1 MNRDL
6 AITGNGRALGS
17 PVMLGEAHAHGR
29 QLHAPQLDFATL
41 VRIIRDWRW
50 LIAAAAALGLVGGTL
65 LTILTPPQYRSW
77 VTLEVNP
84 PAVEIMDEQR
94 RDRSQAATSWD
105 HMVTQVGLLQSR
117 TLAERVAQDLDLVSN
132 ASFVTPGGDAS
143 ARLRAAADKV
153 AGGLK
158 VEMPEDGQLIR
169 FSYSTKS
176 PEMAATVA
184 NGIAEGF
191 INANLQRRF
200 EASAYAR
207 QFLERQ
213 IVKTRADLERS
224 ERQLTA
230 YAQSQGIIHLS
241 SGNGSAATDGS
252 NSLQGDSL
260 AALNR
265 ALADATARRVAAEG
279 AYRQA
284 RSSGPTAEVNA
295 STQALRQSRAS
306 LEAEYQDKRT
316 LMKPEHPEM
325 LSLRSRIEELDRQIA
340 RETAQVSGGRSNT
353 LAQDYRA
360 ALAAERSLQGQVAK
374 LKSSVLDLRGRSV
387 RYNIL
392 QREVDTNRGLYDA
405 LLQRY
410 KEIGVAGGVGSAPVS
425 IVDRAEVPG
434 GPFTPS
440 LPKNLLMGL
449 GLGLLGGLGGALGV
463 EFLNDRIRTREDV
476 RTKLQLPCLGAIPR
490 APGTTFAD
498 ELKDAGSAI
507 SEAYSSVAAGL
518 QFSTESGTPKALL
531 VTSTQPSEGKSST
544 ALALAQ
550 NFARRGSRVL
560 LVDGDLRKPSFRA
573 ASDEI
578 GLTPLLTNDDELAG
592 HVTGTQ
598 YDGLWLLPCGP
609 LPPNPA
615 DLLATPRFG
624 TIIEEALASFDIV
637 IIDAPPVLGLADVP
651 LLASAA
657 GSVLFVVESGNTR
670 TRSAIEALNRIE
682 ASGAHVLG
690 AVLAKSKERDRA
702 YDYHSY
708 RYGTL
713 QDRSRARI
721 ALIPHQ
727 ADA

>member
-6 AITGNGRALGS
+6 AIVREGRAFDER
-17 PVMLGEAHAHGR
+17 VTAHHAIHGTR
-29 QLHAPQLDFATL
+29 HLHTPQLDFATL
-41 VRIIRDWRW
+41 IRIVSDWRW
-50 LIAAAAALGLVGGTL
+50 MIAAAALLGIISGVALTL
-65 LTILTPPQYRSW
+65 LTPRQYRAW

-84 PAVEIMDEQR
+84 PTVEIMNEQT
-94 RDRSQAATSWD
+94 RDRSQGASSWD

-117 TLAERVAQDLDLVSN
+117 TLAERVAQDLNL
-132 ASFVTPGGDAS
+132 ASSPAFVGQTGDTS
-143 ARLRAAADKV
+143 ARLRTAADRV
-153 AGGLK
+153 VGGLK
-158 VEMPEDGQLIR
+158 VELPEDGQLIR
-169 FSYSTKS
+169 FSYSTTS

-213 IVKTRADLERS
+213 ITRTRTDLEKS
-224 ERQLTA
+224 ERQLTE
-230 YAQSQGIIHLS
+230 YAQRQGIISLS
-241 SGNGSAATDGS
+241 PASGSGVSDAS

-265 ALADATARRVAAEG
+265 ALAEATARRVAAEG

-284 RSSGPTAEVNA
+284 RTSGPTVEVNT
-295 STQALRQSRAS
+295 STQAMRQSRAA
-306 LEAEYQDKRT
+306 LEAEFQDKRT

-325 LSLRSRIEELDRQIA
+325 LSLRSRIDELDRQIL
-340 RETAQVSGGRSNT
+340 RETAQVSGGRTNT

-360 ALAAERSLQGQVAK
+360 ALAAERALQGRVSQ
-374 LKSSVLDLRGRSV
+374 LKGSVLDLRGRTV

-449 GLGLLGGLGGALGV
+449 GIGLLGGFGGALAF

-476 RTKLQLPCLGAIPR
+476 RSKLQLPCLGAVPR
-490 APGTTFAD
+490 APGDSFAD
-498 ELKDAGSAI
+498 ELKDSGSGV
-507 SEAYSSVAAGL
+507 SEAYSAVAAAL
-518 QFSTESGTPKALL
+518 HFSTQNGAPRALL
-531 VTSTQPSEGKSST
+531 VTSTQPAEGKSST

-550 NFARRGSRVL
+550 NFARRGQRVL
-560 LVDGDLRKPSFRA
+560 LVDADLRKPSFKA
-573 ASDEI
+573 ATEAI
-578 GLTPLLTNDDELAG
+578 GVSQLLTKAGELAE
-592 HVTGTQ
+592 HVTPTQ
-598 YDGLWLLPCGP
+598 YENLCLLPSGP

-615 DLLATPRFG
+615 DLLATARFS
-624 TIIEEALASFDIV
+624 TLVEEAVAAFDLV
-637 IIDAPPVLGLADVP
+637 IIDAPPVLGLADAP
-651 LLASAA
+651 LLAGSA
-657 GSVLFVVESGNTR
+657 GSVLFVVESGETR
-670 TRSAIEALNRIE
+670 TRAAIEALNRVE

-690 AVLAKSKERDRA
+690 VVLAKARERDGVYA
-702 YDYHSY
+702 GYNY
-708 RYGTL
+708 RYGSL
-713 QDRSRARI
+713 EEHSREKI
-721 ALIPHQ
+721 ALIPHH
-727 ADA
+727 ADE